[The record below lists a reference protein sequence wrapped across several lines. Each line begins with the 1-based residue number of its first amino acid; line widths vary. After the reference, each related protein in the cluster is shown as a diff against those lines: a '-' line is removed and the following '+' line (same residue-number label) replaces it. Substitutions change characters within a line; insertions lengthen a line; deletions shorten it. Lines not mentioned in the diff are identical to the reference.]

1 MSITA
6 FRSRCLVRRIA
17 LKILSSWLAPVLL
30 VLFGGQFA
38 AAQEENGS
46 ETALRIEQQ
55 QLFEQ
60 LRARPDDLDAM
71 FAYAVASILL
81 RDYEQAI
88 ATLER
93 MLIYRDD
100 LPRVKLELGSA
111 YFRLGSY
118 EVSRFY
124 FNEALAGDPPPDV
137 RAKVEEFLA
146 EINSRTKQSAFA
158 GFARVGL
165 IYSTNANLGPSDRLV
180 EIFGTDALLDPDYLA
195 NASFV
200 FSCFYFLSITCIEM
214 PLFNLMKSN
223 LSFDNMILLDI
234 CIRAQFFQSVLC
246 IGPLGCASYFISA
259 RGREFLNKAADEPLS
274 KLIPDIHNYIN
285 SDQ

>member
-1 MSITA
+1 MSLMV
-6 FRSRCLVRRIA
+6 FQLRRPVRRIA
-17 LKILSSWLAPVLL
+17 MRMLSCWLAPILL

-38 AAQEENGS
+38 AAQEESGS
-46 ETALRIEQQ
+46 EAALRIEQQ

-60 LRARPDDLDAM
+60 LWTHPDDLDAM
-71 FAYAVASILL
+71 FAYAVVSIRL

-124 FNEALAGDPPPDV
+124 FDEALAGDPPPDV

-146 EINSRTKQSAFA
+146 EVARRTKQSAFT
-158 GFARVGL
+158 GL
-165 IYSTNANLGPSDRLV
+165 VSIGVVYSSNANLGPSDRLV
-180 EIFGTDALLDPDYLA
+180 EVFGVDAQLDPA
-195 NASFV
+195 FV
-200 FSCFYFLSITCIEM
+200 
-214 PLFNLMKSN
+214 
-223 LSFDNMILLDI
+223 
-234 CIRAQFFQSVLC
+234 
-246 IGPLGCASYFISA
+246 
-259 RGREFLNKAADEPLS
+259 AA
-274 KLIPDIHNYIN
+274 
-285 SDQ
+285 